1 MRRMKE
7 QQWIHEIQKGRT
19 EYLQEIAEVY
29 YDDIYRFCIYQTG
42 NREDAYDLA
51 QETFLRFIRYAE
63 SYRHRNLKGYLL
75 TIARNLCLDY
85 LSKQGQDRIHCLEPD
100 KQGAEWE
107 KASAEPSVELQA
119 EQRDSSRQLRE
130 CLMELPRIQREAVIL
145 HYLQGRRYREIAQ
158 MTGASVS
165 TVKSRV
171 RQGIEKLEKIIG
183 REDF

>member
-19 EYLQEIAEVY
+19 EYLQEIAEAY
-29 YDDIYRFCIYQTG
+29 YDDIYRFCVYQTG

-63 SYRHRNLKGYLL
+63 SYRNRNLKGYLL
-75 TIARNLCLDY
+75 TIARNLSLDY
-85 LSKQGQDRIHCLEPD
+85 LSKQGQDRMYNLEPGEQDLDWD
-100 KQGAEWE
+100 KV
-107 KASAEPSVELQA
+107 SAESSVELQA
-119 EQRDSSRQLRE
+119 EQKDSSRQLRGY
-130 CLMELPRIQREAVIL
+130 LMELPQMQREAVIL

-183 REDF
+183 KEDF